1 MMLSDPGGL
10 RWCSQEFIALSCV
23 PVPRAHG
30 ERCGPV
36 QQPPRSEHAWWQSR
50 ARIHHVPRAR
60 GSACGRPV
68 SATCSGADALSGAR
82 REEGSA
88 ISASKILRRK
98 SEEKERERQ
107 RIREADAQRARL
119 EIRQV
124 GLFFM
129 CPRNALRLQC

>member
-60 GSACGRPV
+60 VLHAG
-68 SATCSGADALSGAR
+68 ALSPAWTEGHSVDGGAP
-82 REEGSA
+82 A
-88 ISASKILRRK
+88 W
-98 SEEKERERQ
+98 
-107 RIREADAQRARL
+107 
-119 EIRQV
+119 
-124 GLFFM
+124 
-129 CPRNALRLQC
+129 